1 MSHPWS
7 GSAATKVESNTACV
21 CMTVQY
27 VQMWGN
33 SLHMLLFNLTL
44 WQPQGLTWGM
54 VTWYQPVHFVSKV
67 FDSVHISH
75 ISRLRTTSFGVS
87 EHPLIKWTIRK
98 KVEEIISFIFF
109 VLFFF
114 FWGGGGGFIIYYT
127 QSCIYL
133 FTNKATSWLVMG
145 LGAKQF

>member
-7 GSAATKVESNTACV
+7 GSAAAKVESNTACV

-33 SLHMLLFNLTL
+33 GLHRLLFNLTL

-98 KVEEIISFIFF
+98 KVEEIISFIYFYFF
-109 VLFFF
+109 IIIIIIIFFF
-114 FWGGGGGFIIYYT
+114 FGGGRD
-127 QSCIYL
+127 L
-133 FTNKATSWLVMG
+133 
-145 LGAKQF
+145 